1 MDQPENYQRRNV
13 SVGQGCIVMTSEDF
27 VNGYQARHLS
37 SLLEA
42 RTEMVTDEALLTLI
56 RDRFASQDHRERY
69 NAGYIVGWLA
79 ALVCKEKKG

>member
-1 MDQPENYQRRNV
+1 MNQPENYQRRNV

-27 VNGYQARHLS
+27 VNGYQAGHLS
-37 SLLEA
+37 YMLEA
-42 RTEMVTDEALLTLI
+42 RTVMVTDEALMTLI
-56 RDRFASQDHRERY
+56 ADRFANKDQSERY